1 MNKTPNIIISG
12 GGTGGHIFPAIS
24 IAKEIIKRHP
34 KAKIQF
40 IGAKN
45 RMEMTRVPKE
55 GFPIFG
61 INIAGFQRKAFFKNI
76 SLPIKIFLSLFQV
89 YGFLRKQKADAVIG
103 TGGYVSGPTLFMAQ
117 LMGIPTIIQEQNSLA
132 GWTNR
137 ILGKKA
143 KIICVAYNGMEK
155 FFPLKKIQLTGNP
168 VRNEIAKIGSTD
180 LESVKSIT
188 AKNKLGFNPK
198 YPLILVLGGSQG
210 AKEINRA
217 IEKNYKEWN
226 QNNIQILWQ
235 SGDRYYNNLLDKI
248 SQNEFILIKPFLND
262 MNLAYLG
269 ADLIISRAGAGTI
282 SELCCVG
289 AASILIP
296 SPNVSEDHQTRNAK
310 NLSDLNAALFIDE
323 KNAINNIRNIVLEVV
338 FNHAKLK
345 SLRSNILQLSKPN
358 ATEDIV
364 DNLEKYWLWKN

>member
-40 IGAKN
+40 IGAKK

-103 TGGYVSGPTLFMAQ
+103 TGGYVSGPTIFMAQ

-235 SGDRYYNNLLDKI
+235 SGDRYYNDLLDKI
-248 SQNEFILIKPFLND
+248 SQNEFILIKRFLND

>member
-76 SLPIKIFLSLFQV
+76 SLPIKILLSLFQV
-89 YGFLRKQKADAVIG
+89 HRFLRKQKPDAVIG

-143 KIICVAYNGMEK
+143 KVICVAYYGMEK

-180 LESVKSIT
+180 LESVKSIA

-217 IEKNYKEWN
+217 IEKNHKEWN

-248 SQNEFILIKPFLND
+248 SQTEFILIKPFLND
-262 MNLAYLG
+262 MTLAYLG
-269 ADLIISRAGAGTI
+269 ADLVISRAGAGTI

-323 KNAINNIRNIVLEVV
+323 KNVINNIGNMVLEVV
-338 FNHAKLK
+338 FNNAKLK

>member
-40 IGAKN
+40 IGAKK

-137 ILGKKA
+137 VLGKKA

-180 LESVKSIT
+180 LESVKSIA

-323 KNAINNIRNIVLEVV
+323 KNAINSIRNIVLEVV

>member
-40 IGAKN
+40 IGAKK

-235 SGDRYYNNLLDKI
+235 SGDRYYNDLLDKI
-248 SQNEFILIKPFLND
+248 SQNEFILIKRFLND

>member
-1 MNKTPNIIISG
+1 MNKAPNIIISG

-24 IAKEIIKRHP
+24 IAKEIKKRHP
-34 KAKIQF
+34 KAHIQF

-61 INIAGFQRKAFFKNI
+61 INIAGFERKSFIKNI
-76 SLPIKIFLSLFQV
+76 SLPIKIILSLSKVFI
-89 YGFLRKQKADAVIG
+89 FLREQKPDAVIG

-143 KIICVAYNGMEK
+143 KIICVAYFGMEK
-155 FFPLKKIQLTGNP
+155 FFPSKKIQLTGNP
-168 VRNEIAKIGSTD
+168 VRNEIAKMTFAGSG
-180 LESVKSIT
+180 SIKSIA
-188 AKNKLGFNPK
+188 AKRKLGFNPK

-210 AKEINRA
+210 AAEINRA

-235 SGDRYYNNLLDKI
+235 SGIRYHNNLLNKI
-248 SQNEFILIKPFLND
+248 SQTEFILIKPFLNNMD
-262 MNLAYLG
+262 LAYSG

-310 NLSDLNAALFIDE
+310 NLSDLDAALLIDE
-323 KNAINNIRNIVLEVV
+323 KNAIGDIKNIVSELV
-338 FNHAKLK
+338 FNDSKLK

-358 ATEDIV
+358 ATEEIV

>member
-12 GGTGGHIFPAIS
+12 GGTGGHIFPAVS

>member
-24 IAKEIIKRHP
+24 IAKEIMKRHP

-40 IGAKN
+40 IGAKK

-137 ILGKKA
+137 VLGKKA

-180 LESVKSIT
+180 LESVKSIA

-323 KNAINNIRNIVLEVV
+323 KNAINSIRNIVLEVV

>member
-45 RMEMTRVPKE
+45 RMEMTRVHKE

-180 LESVKSIT
+180 LESVKSIA

>member
-137 ILGKKA
+137 VLGKKA

-180 LESVKSIT
+180 LESVKSIA

>member
-24 IAKEIIKRHP
+24 IAKEIMKRHP

-40 IGAKN
+40 IGAKK

-76 SLPIKIFLSLFQV
+76 SLPIKIFLSLLQV

-137 ILGKKA
+137 VLGKRA

-180 LESVKSIT
+180 LESVKSIA

-323 KNAINNIRNIVLEVV
+323 KNAINSIRNIVLEVV

>member
-1 MNKTPNIIISG
+1 MNKIPNIIISG

-76 SLPIKIFLSLFQV
+76 SLPIKIFLSLFHV
-89 YGFLRKQKADAVIG
+89 YRFLRKQKPHAVIG

-137 ILGKKA
+137 ILAKKA
-143 KIICVAYNGMEK
+143 KVICVAYYGMEK
-155 FFPLKKIQLTGNP
+155 FFPLNKIQLTGNP
-168 VRNEIAKIGSTD
+168 VRNEIAEIGSTD
-180 LESVKSIT
+180 SGSVKSIA

-235 SGDRYYNNLLDKI
+235 SGDRYYNNLLNKI
-248 SQNEFILIKPFLND
+248 SQTEFILIKPFLND
-262 MNLAYLG
+262 MTLAYMG
-269 ADLIISRAGAGTI
+269 ADLVISRAGAGTI

-323 KNAINNIRNIVLEVV
+323 KNAIKNIRDMVLEVV
-338 FNHAKLK
+338 FNNAKLK

>member
-235 SGDRYYNNLLDKI
+235 SGDRYYNDLLDKI

>member
-24 IAKEIIKRHP
+24 IAKEIMKRHP

-40 IGAKN
+40 IGAKK

-76 SLPIKIFLSLFQV
+76 SLPIKIFLSLLQV

-180 LESVKSIT
+180 LESVKSIA